1 MKAYSI
7 LRPTATAT
15 KQTLSFIKEEGIWYA
30 DLPEFLELGLGS
42 KGNLMMVDGADTF
55 LDLLSNNGRQITL
68 KLSKKP
74 FNGYSGRLKKIRRGL
89 NAELLEAIGHAP
101 VDYGAY
107 YQATEYNNKPFEHQ
121 LWLCP
126 VTEYVFGEYPSEIF
140 FSTIKK

>member
-7 LRPTATAT
+7 LRPTASAT
-15 KQTLSFIKEEGIWYA
+15 KQTLSFIKEGGIWYA

-55 LDLLSNNGRQITL
+55 LDLLSDDGDRVKL
-68 KLSKKP
+68 KMSKQP
-74 FNGYSGRLKKIRRGL
+74 FQGYSGRIKKVRRGL
-89 NAELLEAIGHAP
+89 NAKLLEEIGHAP

-107 YQATEYNNKPFEHQ
+107 YQAVEYNHKPYEHQ

-126 VTEYVFGEYPSEIF
+126 VTEYVFGEYPNEIF
-140 FSTIKK
+140 FSTIKN